1 MNRARRPALRRPPP
15 LRAAGVGVAFALSV
29 GVGLALQPEP
39 VSAEEAGGATS
50 RVVGRGD
57 IVTTLLGWHRPAR
70 GRSGD
75 ATACRWITF
84 DDAQTEFLVALAA
97 AESVRP
103 ELGPLVDLLGAI
115 EDPDALAHA
124 DVQGWY
130 CNGTTLSFQLVPR
143 AADGDVATNLARRMI
158 TRLPPP
164 QIVLSPPEASAVPV
178 SQPVFISVPATAW
191 QPITAELTDGAIV
204 AEVRAT
210 PVGLRAF
217 PGVPDAEVVT
227 CDGPGRPF
235 EPESPASVETQARAP
250 GACTLRHG
258 AATQGPGGR
267 QLPGRPDA
275 WIGTVTVLW
284 NAEWRVAP
292 GPWRSL
298 GTIPRT
304 RLVERVVAELSTSI
318 EVTAPPS

>member
-1 MNRARRPALRRPPP
+1 MSARPRGPAGAVALVV
-15 LRAAGVGVAFALSV
+15 LALVTGVAAEVCSV
-29 GVGLALQPEP
+29 LTAAP
-39 VSAEEAGGATS
+39 VAAEQSGGATS

-57 IVTTLLGWHRPAR
+57 IVTTLLGWHRPTR
-70 GRSGD
+70 GGSGD
-75 ATACRWITF
+75 AAACRWITF
-84 DDAQTEFLVALAA
+84 DDAQTEFLVAMAA

-103 ELGPLVDLLGAI
+103 ELGPLIDLLGAI
-115 EDPDALAHA
+115 EDPDTLAHA

-130 CNGTTLSFQLVPR
+130 CNGTTQAFQLVPR
-143 AADGDVATNLARRMI
+143 AASADVATNLARRMI

-178 SQPVFISVPATAW
+178 SQPVFISVPAHAW
-191 QPITAELTDGAIV
+191 RPITAELTDGAIV

-227 CDGPGRPF
+227 CEGPGRPF
-235 EPESPASVETQARAP
+235 DPDSPSPVEAQARAP
-250 GACTLRHG
+250 GACIVRHG
-258 AATQGPGGR
+258 AATHGAGGR
-267 QLPGRPDA
+267 QLPGRPSS

-284 NAEWRVAP
+284 SAEWRVAP

-318 EVTAPPS
+318 EVAAPPS

>member
-1 MNRARRPALRRPPP
+1 MSPSRRWTVLAT
-15 LRAAGVGVAFALSV
+15 
-29 GVGLALQPEP
+29 VGLTVVVALCAPAAP
-39 VSAEEAGGATS
+39 ASAEGSGGATS

-57 IVTTLLGWHRPAR
+57 IVTTLLGWQRPTRTGGGA
-70 GRSGD
+70 S
-75 ATACRWITF
+75 TPCRWITF
-84 DDAQTEFLVALAA
+84 DYAQTEFLVAMAA

-103 ELGPLVDLLGAI
+103 GLGPLIDLLGSI
-115 EDPDALAHA
+115 SDPDTLAHA
-124 DVQGWY
+124 DLQGWY
-130 CNGTTLSFQLVPR
+130 CDGTTLAFQLVPR
-143 AADGDVATNLARRMI
+143 APGADVATNLARRMI

-164 QIVLSPPEASAVPV
+164 EIVVSPPPAAAVPV
-178 SQPVFISVPATAW
+178 SQPVFISVPAHAW
-191 QPITAELTDGAIV
+191 QPITAELSDGAIV

-217 PGVPDAEVVT
+217 PGVPDAEAVT
-227 CDGPGRPF
+227 CEGPGRPF
-235 EPESPASVETQARAP
+235 DPASTASVDAQSRAP
-250 GACTLRHG
+250 GACTVRHG
-258 AATQGPGGR
+258 LATHAAGGH

-304 RLVERVVAELSTSI
+304 RLVERSVAELSTSI
-318 EVTAPPS
+318 EVAAPPA